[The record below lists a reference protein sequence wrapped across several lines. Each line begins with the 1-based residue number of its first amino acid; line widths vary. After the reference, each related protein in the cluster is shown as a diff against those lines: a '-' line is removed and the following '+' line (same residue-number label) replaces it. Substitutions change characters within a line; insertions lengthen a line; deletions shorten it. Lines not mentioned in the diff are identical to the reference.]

1 MTKWYNKK
9 MAEKISS
16 GKIDSASPLYAFEG
30 SGIISEIDPSILRIV
45 RGATINAPY
54 YLVGGASGGSGN
66 AIPEPEDPSG
76 EDPVTP
82 VVGELAKLFPQPG
95 DISIKSQ
102 VIDYTQDPPTVTVTL
117 RVKNSTGYDVV
128 GILGRV
134 PRK

>member
-1 MTKWYNKK
+1 

-16 GKIDSASPLYAFEG
+16 GKIDTASPVYAFEG
-30 SGIISEIDPSILRIV
+30 SGIISEIDPAILRIV
-45 RGATINAPY
+45 RGSAISAPA
-54 YLVGGASGGSGN
+54 YLIGGASGGFTN
-66 AIPEPEDPSG
+66 DVPNG
-76 EDPVTP
+76 ENTGDGETVTP
-82 VVGELAKLFPQPG
+82 VDPGTELGKLFPQPG

-117 RVKNSTGYDVV
+117 RIKNSTGYDVV